1 MREGDPMKI
10 LVAVDF
16 SDITQALLENTAK
29 LGGAMQAEIILIH
42 VAEPHPDQIAFD
54 YDPAAT
60 YAIEPTE
67 IRNNIA
73 QRFHHE
79 HQTLQKHA
87 KSLRERGLNCKALMI
102 QGPTIEVLLNE
113 AEKLQVDFVMAGSHG
128 KGVISQILLGST
140 STELVKKSTLPV
152 YIVPA
157 TEAE

>member
-1 MREGDPMKI
+1 MKV

-16 SDITQALLENTAK
+16 SDITQKLLNNAAK
-29 LGGAMQAEIILIH
+29 LADAMQAEIILMH

-67 IRNNIA
+67 IRKNIA

-79 HQTLQKHA
+79 HQTLQQHA
-87 KSLRERGLNCKALMI
+87 DSLREQGINCKALMI

-113 AEKLQVDFVMAGSHG
+113 AEKLHVDFVMVGSHG
-128 KGVISQILLGST
+128 KGVISKILLGST

-157 TEAE
+157 TEGE